1 MDKQID
7 VAVIMGSDSD
17 LPVVAETLKIFDK
30 FNVKYSVNIASAH
43 RTAEFV
49 KQCVNNAINNGA
61 KAFIAVAGMSA
72 ALPGVVA
79 SETILPVIGVP
90 MDGKAL
96 AGMDSLFSIAQMPP
110 SIPVACVSIGKA
122 GAKNAAI
129 LAVEILAINNK
140 NISEQLLQYRKEMK
154 EQILNKDEKL
164 NKIGYQKYLEEMKK

>member
-17 LPVVAETLKIFDK
+17 LPVVSETLKIFDK
-30 FNVKYSVNIASAH
+30 FGVKYSVNIASAH

-49 KQCVNNAINNGA
+49 KQCVNSAVANGV

-90 MDGKAL
+90 MEGKAL
-96 AGMDSLFSIAQMPP
+96 SGMDALFSIAQMPP
-110 SIPVACVSIGKA
+110 SIPVACMSIGKA

-129 LAVEILAINNK
+129 FAMEILAVNNK
-140 NISEQLLQYRKEMK
+140 NISEQLIKYRKEMK

-164 NKIGYQKYLEEMKK
+164 NKLGYQKYLEEMKK